1 MKKFPFLLLDAG
13 PVIKLFELG
22 IWQEFIARCDVTI
35 AQQVA
40 EESKWARGETEDCL
54 IDLAQHSEEGSISII
69 DIDASKVAAFTN
81 KFSAQLS
88 RVRIDPGELATLV
101 FMSDSTDPWII
112 CTADGPVFRFL
123 GTIGKTEQGISL
135 EEILEQIGL
144 AKKLEWKYTKRF
156 REKYSHMGQVDSIQG
171 QGLA

>member
-13 PVIKLFELG
+13 PIIKLFELG
-22 IWQEFIARCDVTI
+22 IWDDFIGKCDVTI
-35 AQQVA
+35 SQEVA
-40 EESKWARGETEDCL
+40 NQAKLASREFEDIP
-54 IDLAQHSEEGSISII
+54 IDLNPYKEAGLIKIFDTDLAEVTIFLGKFSSYLSQI
-69 DIDASKVAAFTN
+69 DIHS
-81 KFSAQLS
+81 
-88 RVRIDPGELATLV
+88 GEQETLV
-101 FMSDSTDPWII
+101 FLINSAENWLI
-112 CTADGPVFRFL
+112 CAADGAVFRFL